1 MKKIMMILLA
11 VAIPAAGLFAQ
22 QGKAYGMRNGSKD
35 RDRVMYCQNNLD
47 LSVEQQEQLQS
58 IRMEHLKVVQPNHD
72 QLAILR
78 AELKAAIS
86 SGDKAAADKI
96 IDQQSA
102 ISKELKKEF
111 VDHQLAVREVLTDD
125 QRVLMDSRKA
135 TPGKS
140 GVKNSNRPGRGYGPC
155 QRPGFNK

>member
-22 QGKAYGMRNGSKD
+22 QGKAYGMRNGSGPGQG
-35 RDRVMYCQNNLD
+35 MYCQNNLD

-58 IRMEHLKVVQPNHD
+58 IRTEHLKVVQPKHD

-140 GVKNSNRPGRGYGPC
+140 GVKNSNRPGWGYGPC

>member
-11 VAIPAAGLFAQ
+11 IAIPATGLFAQ
-22 QGKAYGMRNGSKD
+22 QGKANGIRNGEGPGQGK
-35 RDRVMYCQNNLD
+35 YCQNNLN
-47 LSVEQQEQLQS
+47 LSEEQQEQLQN